1 MNSILYHG
9 LHKNIKQHNHVT
21 LKTVVMTAEIQ
32 LCITGINNYL
42 KYIKHLF

>member
-21 LKTVVMTAEIQ
+21 LKTVVMTAENSVLHYRNKQ
-32 LCITGINNYL
+32 LFKTY
-42 KYIKHLF
+42 

>member
-21 LKTVVMTAEIQ
+21 LKTVVMTEINEA
-32 LCITGINNYL
+32 LLSI
-42 KYIKHLF
+42 